1 MSNSGFTFRRVRE
14 EMIETLLDLG
24 IKDFRVLDAISQVPR
39 HIFLDEALWSRA
51 YENRSLTIGYKQ
63 TISQPYIVARMT
75 ELLISHTNSRG
86 KIFENLLELGSGCG
100 YQSAVLSFF
109 CENVDAI
116 ERIKPLVQKSK
127 ENLSQLKINN
137 VLFMHGDGYQDWEK
151 EKKYDGILCAAAP
164 REYPNDLVSVL
175 NNDAKLVIP
184 VGGASQKL
192 NVITKIN
199 NDEINEEEFD
209 DVSFVPMLA
218 GKSEDGNDVWKINL
232 NTLQQVSS

>member
-109 CENVDAI
+109 SENVDAI

-137 VLFMHGDGYQDWEK
+137 VLFRYGDGYQDWEK

-184 VGGASQKL
+184 VGGDSQKL

-218 GKSEDGNDVWKINL
+218 GKSEDGNDV
-232 NTLQQVSS
+232 

>member
-1 MSNSGFTFRRVRE
+1 
-14 EMIETLLDLG
+14 MIETLLDLG